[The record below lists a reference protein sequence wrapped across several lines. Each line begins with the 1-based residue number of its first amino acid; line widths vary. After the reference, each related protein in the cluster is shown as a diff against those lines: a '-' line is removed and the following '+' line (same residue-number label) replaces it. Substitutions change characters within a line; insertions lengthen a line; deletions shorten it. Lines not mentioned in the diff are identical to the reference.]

1 MPGEKSSGVTT
12 TVLSRELRLSVDEF
26 CDLCGVHAE
35 TVIELVEHGL
45 LEPQGSGFATW
56 SFAADSIRRVQIAR
70 RLQRDFA
77 LNTEGAALA
86 VELLEEIDRLRQRLR
101 LLEQQWESSED
112 VGP

>member
-1 MPGEKSSGVTT
+1 MHGEKSRHVTT
-12 TVLSRELRLSVDEF
+12 TVLTRELRLSVSEF
-26 CDLCGVHAE
+26 CDLCGVRAE

-45 LEPQGSGFATW
+45 LEPHGNGFTSW
-56 SFAADSIRRVQIAR
+56 SFSADSVRRVQVAR

-101 LLEQQWESSED
+101 LLEQQWEPPED
-112 VGP
+112 EGA

>member
-1 MPGEKSSGVTT
+1 MPGDNSKRVTT
-12 TVLSRELRLSVDEF
+12 TVLTRELRLSVHEF

-45 LEPQGSGFATW
+45 LEPQGNGFTSW
-56 SFAADSIRRVQIAR
+56 SFGADSIRRVQIAR

-101 LLEQQWESSED
+101 LLEQQWKPPEED
-112 VGP
+112 GS